1 MREKVS
7 PKQFINFQNKR
18 KILNLCKG
26 FLMLLEDIDTENSIP
41 AEKYQ
46 KIRKRV
52 LDYGND
58 AIRELDEHLGNFDIN
73 FK

>member
-1 MREKVS
+1 MKAKVS
-7 PKQFINFQNKR
+7 PTQFINFQNKR

-26 FLMLLEDIDTENSIP
+26 FLMLLEDEEVQGCVDG
-41 AEKYQ
+41 EKYK

-58 AIRELDEHLGNFDIN
+58 AIRELDEHLDN
-73 FK
+73 FKVDFK

>member
-26 FLMLLEDIDTENSIP
+26 FLMLLEDVDTENSIP
-41 AEKYQ
+41 VEKYQ